1 LESIVETSDEWI
13 IKRTGIRERHIL
25 EDGVPLAKIAAEAS
39 VKAINDAGLNPADI
53 ELIIASTCT
62 PDYLTPSLS
71 CMVQRETGAKNA
83 AALDVN
89 AACTGFIY
97 ALQTGRQFI
106 ENGTYNNVLIVSA
119 EALSRVTDFN
129 DRKTCVLFG
138 DGAGAVV
145 LSKVDDE
152 TGVEEVFL
160 GAVGD
165 DGNVLTIP
173 LLYAS
178 DIDVQNRN
186 QGKKQV
192 IWMDGS
198 EVFTFASRI
207 MSEATKKVLDNAGT
221 EMEQVKYIF
230 PHQANMRILQ
240 NAAKRLGVSMDRIY
254 SNLEYTGNIS
264 SASIPVCLDEASN
277 KGLLKK
283 GDKIIMVAFGGGLTY
298 GSALLTWSKQH

>member
-1 LESIVETSDEWI
+1 MMKPYRAGIKGTGSILPGKKLTNSQLESIVETSDEWI

-160 GAVGD
+160 G
-165 DGNVLTIP
+165 L
-173 LLYAS
+173 
-178 DIDVQNRN
+178 
-186 QGKKQV
+186 
-192 IWMDGS
+192 WEM
-198 EVFTFASRI
+198 
-207 MSEATKKVLDNAGT
+207 TKCTYHTVT
-221 EMEQVKYIF
+221 
-230 PHQANMRILQ
+230 
-240 NAAKRLGVSMDRIY
+240 
-254 SNLEYTGNIS
+254 
-264 SASIPVCLDEASN
+264 VC
-277 KGLLKK
+277 
-283 GDKIIMVAFGGGLTY
+283 FRY
-298 GSALLTWSKQH
+298 